1 MNLLLYFMKKIIITL
16 FFMVLL
22 SSGGIV
28 HAQSEDTFV
37 ADKQIVVKAQVLEIL
52 KEETVLLPGTN
63 TKHDYQELKIKIID
77 GDEKGKTLTI
87 ENDYQ
92 NLKQDEIF
100 YLKQTLS
107 FLSDESN
114 YSVYEPYR
122 MPQILFLVGLFL
134 VAILIFGGIQ
144 GIRGVISLFGSLLI
158 IFYVL
163 LPGIL
168 NGASPL
174 FVTIG
179 VSSLIIIVG
188 SYITHGFNKMTSSA
202 VIGMLITVSFTGL
215 LAYWSVYFTR
225 LSGFGSEEV
234 VYLNMGTNGGIDAM
248 GLLLAGIIIG
258 LLGILYDVAISQATA
273 VEELFRVATPD
284 VSNSVIYKRAIRMGR
299 EHIGALV
306 NTLAIAYVGVA
317 LPLLLLLFQS
327 PVESMW
333 VTVNREIFS
342 AEIVRVMVGSIGLIL
357 AVPITTLVSIW
368 LLKKKQLK

>member
-1 MNLLLYFMKKIIITL
+1 
-16 FFMVLL
+16 L
-22 SSGGIV
+22 SFSGIV
-28 HAQSEDTFV
+28 HAQSEGAFV
-37 ADKQIVVKAQVLEIL
+37 ADKQIVVKAQVLEII
-52 KEETVLLPGTN
+52 KEEAAFLPGTN

-92 NLKQDEIF
+92 NLKLDEIF

-107 FLSDESN
+107 SLSNESN

-273 VEELFRVATPD
+273 VEELFRVATSD